1 MMVQKMVILF
11 FMSSILNNFLSPQI
25 HYGLLV
31 DIARKNNFMQTQKTF
46 YSKNEFWIKTLFVI
60 SGFVLA
66 AMMGG

>member
-1 MMVQKMVILF
+1 M
-11 FMSSILNNFLSPQI
+11 QI
-25 HYGLLV
+25 
-31 DIARKNNFMQTQKTF
+31 QKTF